1 MSDTKIGG
9 RTISEWRQNYAPCDD
24 PYSMELFE
32 AFDRIAELEAE
43 NGRLRAALEN
53 ICAIADEHQPS
64 YFDAHDLAEK
74 ALTPEPK

>member
-1 MSDTKIGG
+1 
-9 RTISEWRQNYAPCDD
+9 
-24 PYSMELFE
+24 MELFE